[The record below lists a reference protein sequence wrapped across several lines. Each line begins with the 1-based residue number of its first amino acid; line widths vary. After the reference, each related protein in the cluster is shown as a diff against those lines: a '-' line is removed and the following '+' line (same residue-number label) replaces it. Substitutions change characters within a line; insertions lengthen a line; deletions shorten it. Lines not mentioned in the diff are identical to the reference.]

1 MSTRRVQPSDSSLR
15 REARNNAIASET
27 RSTYVSNM
35 DEIGQFYV
43 SSPGDGIKM
52 SGGAFAANTS
62 GITAAIFT
70 GANAATFLARE
81 RRGMYPA

>member
-1 MSTRRVQPSDSSLR
+1 MIRVYVGRHVITQLR
-15 REARNNAIASET
+15 RRPDPHM
-27 RSTYVSNM
+27 VSNM

-52 SGGAFAANTS
+52 CGGAFAANTS

-70 GANAATFLARE
+70 RANAATFLARE